1 MREAVAPGGQEDEAG
16 AGDNDGPSVG
26 DGRAEGGA
34 DGLMDGAGVTVAVGV
49 SDGLKFGLADGCA
62 TTALADGGATAA
74 LAVVGPV
81 VPPPKGDTPR
91 TAVTTTKRART
102 TSPTPTIDRIGR
114 RLRACP
120 LAGLEGVSLA
130 RRVPRTYRGQLT

>member
-26 DGRAEGGA
+26 DGLA
-34 DGLMDGAGVTVAVGV
+34 DGLIDAPGVTVAVGL
-49 SDGLKFGLADGCA
+49 SDALKFGLADGCA
-62 TTALADGGATAA
+62 TTT
-74 LAVVGPV
+74 LAVVGPG
-81 VPPPKGDTPR
+81 VPPPKGDTPS

-102 TSPTPTIDRIGR
+102 TSPTPTIDRIER

-130 RRVPRTYRGQLT
+130 RRVPRTYRGQLTWTRWRQTSSC